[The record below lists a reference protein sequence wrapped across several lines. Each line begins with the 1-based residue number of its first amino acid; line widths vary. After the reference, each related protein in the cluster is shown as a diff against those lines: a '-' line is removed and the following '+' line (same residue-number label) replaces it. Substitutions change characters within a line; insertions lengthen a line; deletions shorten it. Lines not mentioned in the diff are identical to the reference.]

1 MTLHELGDALRKIG
15 LDLNTQS
22 GRDILDR
29 ILIEFGKSIL
39 NSKTKTC
46 ESCWMKKNRGCDSNC
61 RLNGLPTDN
70 LVAAKAY
77 LINPNDINLMSF
89 IFEFVIPIYEKDT
102 GNSGTIETI
111 KREFAKRMKKEF
123 GNSGTMV

>member
-15 LDLNTQS
+15 LDLNTQA

-46 ESCWMKKNRGCDSNC
+46 ESCWMKKNRGCSPNC
-61 RLNGLPTDN
+61 ELRDLPDDP
-70 LVAAKAY
+70 LISAKAY
-77 LINPNDINLMSF
+77 LVAPNDVSLMSF
-89 IFEFVIPIYEKDT
+89 IFEFVIPIYEQDT
-102 GNSGTIETI
+102 GNYGTIE
-111 KREFAKRMKKEF
+111 KLRKEFAKRMKREF
-123 GNSGTMV
+123 GNIGTEV

>member
-15 LDLNTQS
+15 LDLDTQA

-39 NSKTKTC
+39 QSKTKTC
-46 ESCWMKKNRGCDSNC
+46 ESCWMKKNIGCDSNC
-61 RLNGLPTDN
+61 RLSGLPTDN

-123 GNSGTMV
+123 GNTGTVV